1 MYIFL
6 LVYRRHQELVRG
18 FLKSAVN
25 MLKEN
30 GEIHVTHKTAYPF
43 NRWEIEMLGVGF
55 GLRLV
60 EKVPFYLWH
69 YPGYQNKRGDGS
81 RCDESFPVGV
91 CSSFKFAKN

>member
-18 FLKSAVN
+18 FLKSAMN

-30 GEIHVTHKTAYPF
+30 GEIHATYKTAYPF

-60 EKVPFYLWH
+60 EKVPFHLWY
-69 YPGYQNKRGDGS
+69 YPG
-81 RCDESFPVGV
+81 
-91 CSSFKFAKN
+91 